1 MACIKLLSLSK
12 EQSLFMK
19 DKSVLKW
26 ILSILGTKKIYVFYL
41 ALIQI
46 FMGMFN
52 IGYAFFFR
60 GIIDTASNSD
70 YESFK
75 RYSIYLILLLLF
87 QITLSA
93 VNRFLTEYSHST
105 FENLLKRNLY
115 VSLLSKNYAEVSQ
128 FHSGEWM
135 NRLTSDTKVIADH
148 STDIVPGITG
158 MITRMTG
165 ALISLVI
172 LVPAITVVLIPGAAL
187 LIVVTLFFRK
197 QLKFLHKRIQE
208 SDGKLRIFLQ
218 ETLENI
224 LVVHSFSKEKNM
236 VAQSDK
242 YMEEHKKARMI
253 RNHFSNFSNI
263 GFGAALQGSYILG
276 AVYCAYCILNHTMTY
291 GTLVAV
297 LQLISQIQN
306 PVANITGYVPKYYA
320 MIASAERLME
330 VESFKDDIPS
340 DSKKVHDFYDNSLET
355 IEYQDVSFGYDK
367 RFILEHFNLQIH
379 KGEFIAFT
387 GPSGCGKS
395 TALKLLMSLY
405 PIDEG
410 KITINKS
417 IELDSSWRSLFAYV
431 PQGNEFMSGTIK
443 DSISFYSNEIDEKR
457 INQALE
463 IACAKEFVD
472 TLDDGINT
480 VLGEKGSGLSEGQI
494 QRLAIARAI
503 YADNPIL
510 LLDEST
516 SSLDEETEYQLLEN
530 IKNMTDKTVIII
542 THRKAALQF
551 VDRIVEFEV
560 KE

>member
-1 MACIKLLSLSK
+1 MK
-12 EQSLFMK
+12 E
-19 DKSVLKW
+19 KSVLEW
-26 ILSILGTKKIYVFYL
+26 ILSVLGKKKIYVIYL

-46 FMGMFN
+46 IMGMSN
-52 IGYAFFFR
+52 VGYAFFFR
-60 GIIDTASNSD
+60 GMIDTASASD
-70 YESFK
+70 YASFQ
-75 RYSIYLILLLLF
+75 RYSIYLVLLLIL
-87 QITLSA
+87 QVSLAA
-93 VNRFLTEYSHST
+93 VTRFLKEYSHST
-105 FENLLKRNLY
+105 FENQFKTKLY
-115 VSLLSKNYAEVSQ
+115 TSLLSKNYAQVSS

-135 NRLTSDTKVIADH
+135 NRLTSDTKIIAEDAV
-148 STDIVPGITG
+148 DIVPGVTG
-158 MITRMTG
+158 MITRMAG

-172 LVPAITVVLIPGAAL
+172 LVPAITYILIPGAGL
-187 LIVVTLFFRK
+187 MVIVTLLFRK
-197 QLKFLHKRIQE
+197 HLKVLHKQIQE

-218 ETLENI
+218 ESLENI
-224 LVVHSFSKEKNM
+224 LVVHSFAKENNM
-236 VAQSDK
+236 AAQSEI
-242 YMEEHKKARMI
+242 YMEDHKKARMK
-253 RNHFSNFSNI
+253 RNHFANFSNI
-263 GFGAALQGSYILG
+263 GFGAVMQGSYILG
-276 AVYCAYCILNHTMTY
+276 AIYCAYCIFNHTMTF

-320 MIASAERLME
+320 MVASSERLME

-340 DSKKVHDFYDNSLET
+340 DSMKVHDFYDTSLES

-367 RFILEHFNLQIH
+367 KYILEHFNLEIH

-405 PIDEG
+405 SIDEG
-410 KITINKS
+410 KITINQS

-431 PQGNEFMSGTIK
+431 PQRNQFMSGTIK
-443 DSISFYSNEIDEKR
+443 DSISFYSEEIDEKR

-480 VLGEKGSGLSEGQI
+480 ILGEKGSGLSEGQI

-503 YADNPIL
+503 YASNPIL

-516 SSLDEETEYQLLEN
+516 SSLDEDTEYRLLEN
-530 IKNMTDKTVIII
+530 IRNMTDKTVIII
-542 THRKAALQF
+542 THRKAALEF
-551 VDRIVEFEV
+551 VDRVVEFEV

>member
-1 MACIKLLSLSK
+1 MK
-12 EQSLFMK
+12 E
-19 DKSVLKW
+19 KSVLEW
-26 ILSILGTKKIYVFYL
+26 ILSVLEKKKIYVIYL

-46 FMGMFN
+46 IMGMSN
-52 IGYAFFFR
+52 VGYAFFFR
-60 GIIDTASNSD
+60 GMIDTASASD
-70 YESFK
+70 YASFK
-75 RYSIYLILLLLF
+75 RYSIYLVLLLIL
-87 QITLSA
+87 QVSLAA
-93 VNRFLTEYSHST
+93 VTRFLKEYSHST
-105 FENLLKRNLY
+105 FENQFKTKLY
-115 VSLLSKNYAEVSQ
+115 TSLLSKNYAQVSS

-135 NRLTSDTKVIADH
+135 NRLTSDTKIIAEDAV
-148 STDIVPGITG
+148 DIVPGVTG
-158 MITRMTG
+158 MITRMAG

-172 LVPAITVVLIPGAAL
+172 LVPAITYILIPGAGL
-187 LIVVTLFFRK
+187 LVVVTLVFRRH
-197 QLKFLHKRIQE
+197 LKVLHKKIQE
-208 SDGKLRIFLQ
+208 TDGNLRIFLQ
-218 ETLENI
+218 ESLENI
-224 LVVHSFSKEKNM
+224 LVVHSFAKEKNM
-236 VAQSDK
+236 AAQSEI
-242 YMEEHKKARMI
+242 YMEDHKKARMK

-263 GFGAALQGSYILG
+263 GFGAVMQGSYIIG
-276 AVYCAYCILNHTMTY
+276 AIYCAYCIFNHTMTF

-320 MIASAERLME
+320 MVASAERLME
-330 VESFKDDIPS
+330 AESFKDDIPS
-340 DSKKVHDFYDNSLET
+340 DSKKVHDFYDASLKT

-367 RFILEHFNLQIH
+367 KYILEHFNLQIH

-410 KITINKS
+410 KITINQS

-431 PQGNEFMSGTIK
+431 PQGNQFMSGTIK
-443 DSISFYSNEIDEKR
+443 DSISFYSETIDEKR
-457 INQALE
+457 INQALQ

-472 TLDDGINT
+472 LLDGGINT
-480 VLGEKGSGLSEGQI
+480 VLGENGSGLSEGQI

-542 THRKAALQF
+542 THRKAALHF

>member
-1 MACIKLLSLSK
+1 MK
-12 EQSLFMK
+12 E
-19 DKSVLKW
+19 KSVLEW
-26 ILSILGTKKIYVFYL
+26 ILSVLGKKKIYVIYL

-46 FMGMFN
+46 IMGMSN
-52 IGYAFFFR
+52 VGYAFFFR
-60 GIIDTASNSD
+60 GMIDTASASD
-70 YESFK
+70 YASFK
-75 RYSIYLILLLLF
+75 RYSIYLVLLLILQVF
-87 QITLSA
+87 LAA
-93 VNRFLTEYSHST
+93 VTRFLKEYSHST
-105 FENLLKRNLY
+105 FENQFKTKLY
-115 VSLLSKNYAEVSQ
+115 TSLLSKNYAQVSS

-135 NRLTSDTKVIADH
+135 NRLTSDTKIIAEDAV
-148 STDIVPGITG
+148 DIVPGVTG
-158 MITRMTG
+158 MITRMAG

-172 LVPAITVVLIPGAAL
+172 LVPAITYILIPGAGL
-187 LIVVTLFFRK
+187 LVVVTLLFRRH
-197 QLKFLHKRIQE
+197 LKVLHKKIQE
-208 SDGKLRIFLQ
+208 TDGNLRIFLQ
-218 ETLENI
+218 ESLENI
-224 LVVHSFSKEKNM
+224 LVVHSFAKEKNM
-236 VAQSDK
+236 AAQSEI
-242 YMEEHKKARMI
+242 YMEDHKKARMK

-263 GFGAALQGSYILG
+263 GFGAVMQGSYILG
-276 AVYCAYCILNHTMTY
+276 AIYCAYCIFNHTMTF

-320 MIASAERLME
+320 MVASAERLME
-330 VESFKDDIPS
+330 AESFKDDIPS
-340 DSKKVHDFYDNSLET
+340 DSKKVHDFYDTSLKT

-367 RFILEHFNLQIH
+367 KYILDHFNLQIH

-410 KITINKS
+410 KLTINQS

-431 PQGNEFMSGTIK
+431 PQGNQFMSGTIK
-443 DSISFYSNEIDEKR
+443 DSISFYSETIDEKR
-457 INQALE
+457 IDQALQ

-472 TLDDGINT
+472 LLDGGINT

-516 SSLDEETEYQLLEN
+516 SSLDEETEYQLLQN

-542 THRKAALQF
+542 THRKAALHF

>member
-1 MACIKLLSLSK
+1 MLDMPS
-12 EQSLFMK
+12 
-19 DKSVLKW
+19 
-26 ILSILGTKKIYVFYL
+26 
-41 ALIQI
+41 
-46 FMGMFN
+46 
-52 IGYAFFFR
+52 FFR
-60 GIIDTASNSD
+60 GMIDTDSASD
-70 YESFK
+70 YASFK
-75 RYSIYLILLLLF
+75 RYSIYLVLLLIL
-87 QITLSA
+87 QVSLAA
-93 VNRFLTEYSHST
+93 VTRFLKEYSHST
-105 FENLLKRNLY
+105 FENQFKTKLFT
-115 VSLLSKNYAEVSQ
+115 SLLSKNYAQVSS

-135 NRLTSDTKVIADH
+135 NRLTSDTKIIAEDAV
-148 STDIVPGITG
+148 DIVPGVTG
-158 MITRMTG
+158 MITRMAG

-172 LVPAITVVLIPGAAL
+172 LVPAITYILIPGAGL
-187 LIVVTLFFRK
+187 LVVVTLLFRRH
-197 QLKFLHKRIQE
+197 LKVLHKQIQE

-218 ETLENI
+218 ESLENI
-224 LVVHSFSKEKNM
+224 LVVHSFAKEKNM
-236 VAQSDK
+236 AAQSEI
-242 YMEEHKKARMI
+242 YMEDHKKARMK

-263 GFGAALQGSYILG
+263 GFGAVMQGSYILG
-276 AVYCAYCILNHTMTY
+276 AIYCAYCIFNHTMTF

-320 MIASAERLME
+320 MVASAERLME

-340 DSKKVHDFYDNSLET
+340 DSKKVHDFYDTSLKT
-355 IEYQDVSFGYDK
+355 IEYQNISFGYDK
-367 RFILEHFNLQIH
+367 RYILEHFYLQIH

-387 GPSGCGKS
+387 RPSGCGKS

-431 PQGNEFMSGTIK
+431 PQGNQFMSGTIK
-443 DSISFYSNEIDEKR
+443 DSISFYSEGIDEKR
-457 INQALE
+457 IDQALQ

-472 TLDDGINT
+472 LLDGGINT
-480 VLGEKGSGLSEGQI
+480 VLGEKESGLSEGQI

-516 SSLDEETEYQLLEN
+516 SSLDEETEYQLLQN

-542 THRKAALQF
+542 THRKAALHF